1 VNVVLVALD
10 TQRAD
15 HLGCYGYGRDTSP
28 FIDGV
33 AEGGVLFERCY
44 APNIPTHPSFTT
56 MFSGKEAMTHNII
69 NISGR
74 VPITRGVKLL
84 PEILKE
90 NGWATAAVDS
100 MGAHFA
106 RGFDVYATYD
116 WDRSVPTEL
125 RQAETV
131 TQTALPVVQRLLGQE
146 KPFFLFVHY
155 WDPHTPYLPPEEY
168 RRRYYPEEGDP
179 YDEDNRSMDPAWEW
193 EPFKWYFHE
202 WMPGVTDSGY
212 VNNLYDGETR
222 YMDDHLRPLFD
233 ALAPVR
239 DDTLVILTAD
249 HGEVLDDHD
258 GFYDHH
264 GLYDANVR
272 VPLVLSWPG
281 RLPEGRRVPGFVQNT
296 DLAPTVLDLAGVPDR
311 HGMEGVSL
319 LPALFGLRDGNYDE
333 VYYSEATWQLKRAV
347 RAGRWKLIQALA
359 PDPHG
364 GPMRELYDLESD
376 PQEQRNVVEGHPE
389 TAEKLEEEL
398 RLWVE
403 RRLRETGQNEDPIT
417 AQGVAGTSIGT
428 PVPDETPGP
437 GATPLH
443 LRERTAASTIP
454 GAADLNAPNEA
465 RDAETDT
472 PLHGYIEE
480 QRGAAGSREQESD
493 GPVRL
498 GVISFAHAHINPYM
512 ESIEGFDDAEIVAG
526 WDDDKE
532 RGTAAC
538 EQHGIEFVGELEDL
552 FGRDDV
558 DAVFVTSQ
566 TNRHAE
572 HAVAAAQAGKH
583 VLLQKPMALTLEDCD
598 RIVAAVERTGVK
610 FSMCYQ
616 MRADPVNLKMRELL
630 DEGAV
635 GNVAVVRRRHAIPML
650 LNPAFARRGN
660 WHIDPEQN
668 FGMFMDD
675 ASHAADWFLWMLGRP
690 KSVIAEIDNVVTDA
704 APDDNGVAVYRFSKG
719 EMGVLLNS
727 STMLAAEATT
737 EIYGD
742 EGTIV
747 QNYGDLV
754 SSSLPRPAGAVA
766 LKIYRSGSDDWEAFD
781 LPADTPHGARIA
793 AVPRPLVDYL
803 KDERGPLATAQEGKA
818 CVEMILGAYR
828 SAREGRRVSLQV

>member
-1 VNVVLVALD
+1 LNVVLIALD

-15 HLGCYGYGRDTSP
+15 HLGCYGYERDTSP

-33 AEGGVLFERCY
+33 AGGGVLFERCY

-56 MFSGKEAMTHNII
+56 MFSGKEAITHDII

-74 VPITRGVKLL
+74 VPIAEGVKLL

-131 TQTALPVVQRLLGQE
+131 TNTALPVVERLLEQE
-146 KPFFLFVHY
+146 DPFFLFVHY
-155 WDPHTPYLPPEEY
+155 WDPHTPYLPPDGY
-168 RRRYYPEEGDP
+168 RRRYYPVEGDP

-202 WMPGVTDSGY
+202 WMPGITDSEY

-233 ALAPVR
+233 ALAPVS
-239 DDTLVILTAD
+239 DDTLIILTAD

-272 VPLVLSWPG
+272 VPFVLSWPG

-296 DLAPTVLDLAGVPDR
+296 DLAPTILDLAGIPDR

-347 RAGRWKLIQALA
+347 RTGRWKLIQALA

-376 PQEQRNVVEGHPE
+376 PQEQRNVVEEHPE
-389 TAEKLEEEL
+389 VAEELGEKL

-403 RRLRETGQNEDPIT
+403 RRLKETGRTEDPIS

-428 PVPDETPGP
+428 PVPDEIPGP

-443 LRERTAASTIP
+443 LRDRTTASTIP

-465 RDAETDT
+465 RDTETDT
-472 PLHGYIEE
+472 PLHGYVEE
-480 QRGAAGSREQESD
+480 QRDAIRRRESD

-512 ESIEGFDDAEIVAG
+512 ESIEGFADAEIVAG

-532 RGTAAC
+532 RGAAAC
-538 EQHGIEFVGELEDL
+538 DQHGVEFVGDL
-552 FGRDDV
+552 DDLLGRDDV
-558 DAVFVTSQ
+558 DAVFITSQ

-572 HAVAAAQAGKH
+572 HAVAAAEAGKH
-583 VLLQKPMALTLEDCD
+583 VLLQKPMALTLQDCD
-598 RIVAAVERTGVK
+598 EIIAAVEQTGVK

-616 MRADPVNLKMRELL
+616 MRADPVNLKMKELL

-635 GNVAVVRRRHAIPML
+635 GKVAVVRRRHAIPML
-650 LNPAFARRGN
+650 LNPDFARPGN

-668 FGMFMDD
+668 LGMFMDD
-675 ASHAADWFLWMLGRP
+675 ASHAADWFLWILGRP
-690 KSVIAEIDNVVTDA
+690 TSVIAEIDNVVTDA

-719 EMGVLLNS
+719 EMGILLNS
-727 STMLAAEATT
+727 STILAAEATT

-742 EGTIV
+742 EGSIV
-747 QNYGDLV
+747 QDYGDLA
-754 SSSLPRPAGAVA
+754 SSSLPRPPGATA
-766 LKIYRSGSDDWEAFD
+766 LKIYRSGSDDWERFD
-781 LPADTPHGARIA
+781 LPADTPHGDRIA

-803 KDERGPLATAQEGKA
+803 KGERGPLATAQEGKV

-828 SAREGRRVSLQV
+828 SAREGRRVSLPV